1 MTKKR
6 RRQRT
11 VLYLDRVHL
20 LSSVPVRKTDRGGG
34 VVMKELDFDILE
46 QSFDYQRDVNYTA
59 NGGSSETIC
68 SGTSEMQKKLF
79 DTLYRWR
86 IRK

>member
-1 MTKKR
+1 
-6 RRQRT
+6 
-11 VLYLDRVHL
+11 
-20 LSSVPVRKTDRGGG
+20 
-34 VVMKELDFDILE
+34 MKELDFDILE
-46 QSFDYQRDVNYTA
+46 QSLDYQRDVNYTA